1 MHWRERG
8 SVALAFILCAVE
20 VFHRVGFS
28 AVLKR
33 SFCCS
38 IKKWKEERQKKKKK
52 SECRILDSKVTLQAA
67 SCSCAN
73 MLNSKCRIF
82 VTKLYV
88 SGVLSHL
95 LKSREKYRMSNF
107 ESLFAAQ
114 LQNTE
119 SRLLSQGERYGEKVE
134 IASQFFVTKLIFCSR
149 FCESIVA
156 SIATGS
162 DLLLSF
168 CASA

>member
-1 MHWRERG
+1 
-8 SVALAFILCAVE
+8 
-20 VFHRVGFS
+20 
-28 AVLKR
+28 
-33 SFCCS
+33 
-38 IKKWKEERQKKKKK
+38 
-52 SECRILDSKVTLQAA
+52 
-67 SCSCAN
+67 

-95 LKSREKYRMSNF
+95 LKSREKCRMSNFESLFF

-134 IASQFFVTKLIFCSR
+134 VASQLHLNFS
-149 FCESIVA
+149 
-156 SIATGS
+156 
-162 DLLLSF
+162 
-168 CASA
+168 